1 MNYNETCGKNIKF
14 GKSLKNIK
22 KRFDSE
28 PVYNEKHLKAKIKS
42 CKGKVNINF
51 HNNKIPKED
60 SEFTCLSVILIDSI
74 CR

>member
-1 MNYNETCGKNIKF
+1 MKLGEKILNLGKVK
-14 GKSLKNIK
+14 KNIK
-22 KRFDSE
+22 KKFDSE

>member
-1 MNYNETCGKNIKF
+1 MKLGEKILNLGKVK
-14 GKSLKNIK
+14 KNIK
-22 KRFDSE
+22 KKFDSE

-74 CR
+74 CRWK